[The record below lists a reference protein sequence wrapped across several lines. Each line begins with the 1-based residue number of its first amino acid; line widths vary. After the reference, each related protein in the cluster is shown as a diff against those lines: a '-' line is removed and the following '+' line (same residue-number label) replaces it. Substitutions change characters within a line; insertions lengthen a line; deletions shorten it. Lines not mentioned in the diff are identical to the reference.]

1 MVLAEDTRHQSL
13 IRRYLYRL
21 GFTIR
26 QIRFRDLPAGRGCGE
41 QWVRERYAQEVAA
54 LRWRTSKAATALI
67 VAIDADTVDLPKR
80 SRQLSEALV
89 QAGLPPR
96 EAAEQIAHLIAKR
109 NVETWIL
116 CLSGESVNES
126 EDYKKQP
133 RIELLIG
140 VAAETLFEWT
150 RHNARVPSHCIPSLQ
165 VSIPE
170 IQRILQSPR

>member
-1 MVLAEDTRHQSL
+1 MLAEDARHHNL
-13 IRRYLYRL
+13 IRRYLHRL
-21 GFTIR
+21 GFNNH
-26 QIRFRDLPAGRGCGE
+26 QIRPSDLPAGRGSGE

-54 LRWRTSKAATALI
+54 LRWRTSKAATALV

-96 EAAEQIAHLIAKR
+96 AAAEQIAHLIAKR

-116 CLSGESVNES
+116 CLNGESVNELA
-126 EDYKKQP
+126 DYRKQP
-133 RIELLIG
+133 RIEQLIG
-140 VAAETLFEWT
+140 TAAETLFEWT
-150 RHNARVPSHCIPSLQ
+150 RPNARVPSHCIPSLQ